1 MKTFRFI
8 VLAAIVALLSVL
20 PIFAA
25 GNASE
30 EAKGAVNYL
39 LLLVDSS
46 APVGEQWA
54 EVVVATHDLEAKTV
68 SIDYLD
74 GTEYAIVPGVGVA
87 RLGDLYS
94 RGGVQLILDVLNRV
108 YFKDVEKY
116 AMTTYEGLGE
126 MAAIFGYNADVDGML
141 RAGKQGNVATLR
153 KEQMQI
159 VASVISNVKKLTL
172 EQVRDLFNAAYNNVE
187 SNVDVKDAFQLA
199 VTMIGGGKLL
209 SESGTIAVDI

>member
-1 MKTFRFI
+1 MKTLRFI

-25 GNASE
+25 GNTSE

-68 SIDYLD
+68 SIDYID

-94 RGGVQLILDVLNRV
+94 KGGVQLVLDVLNRV
-108 YFKDVEKY
+108 YFRDVEKY

-141 RAGKQGNVATLR
+141 RAGKQGNVSALR

-172 EQVRDLFNAAYNNVE
+172 EQVSDLFNAAYNNVE

-199 VTMIGGGKLL
+199 VTMLGGGKLL